1 MGRLFTEYLEG
12 RIYCCGACRQHI
24 AKQTVLVSRQF
35 HSKLGRAYLFDDVVN
50 VVAGPLEERLMT
62 TGMHIVRSEEAHEAS
77 QKYKERKFILERV
90 QVVTLST
97 ASAGPGS
104 PAYRALPTAD
114 ESSDEDCGV

>member
-1 MGRLFTEYLEG
+1 MR
-12 RIYCCGACRQHI
+12 
-24 AKQTVLVSRQF
+24 VSLIS
-35 HSKLGRAYLFDDVVN
+35 HE
-50 VVAGPLEERLMT
+50 GPLRPRLPT
-62 TGMHIVRSEEAHEAS
+62 QPPLKPQSRPHSSRCELQEEAHEAS